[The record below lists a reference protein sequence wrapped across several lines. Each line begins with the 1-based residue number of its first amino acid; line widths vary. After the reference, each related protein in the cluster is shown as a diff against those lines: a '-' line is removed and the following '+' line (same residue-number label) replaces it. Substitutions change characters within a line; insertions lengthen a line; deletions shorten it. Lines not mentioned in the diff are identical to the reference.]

1 MPHVSKLSELITKT
15 STGLSSFNGELI
27 RSAGS
32 SRYSH
37 QYTSGMGNY
46 AGKALTTGCSVSG
59 SSDCVVKTELMDL
72 KTLQW
77 TDGPDYPFASA

>member
-15 STGLSSFNGELI
+15 STRLFSFNGESSQ
-27 RSAGS
+27 SAGS
-32 SRYSH
+32 SKYSH
-37 QYTSGMGNY
+37 RSTRGMGNY

-59 SSDCVVKTELMDL
+59 SSDCAVKTELMDL

-77 TDGPDYPFASA
+77 TDGPDYPFAST